1 VPPIA
6 RARSEPKPE
15 LSPSGGAR
23 RGHATTSARGTDG
36 AGQLAPTPSSRGPG
50 AHASGPCVAARAAA
64 MPRARGPWR
73 RPDPRRRGGIRRPG
87 RNGSLARAQPGAP
100 RSGGQVA
107 AISGS
112 AHKLWCPGRMGAG
125 CCASC
130 LSEIISFAERRSGRR
145 VGAGALGYE
154 HGASACTRHA
164 SISIASRRFLV
175 LLFGFPPSSL
185 SIRRVGPVGS
195 ECM

>member
-1 VPPIA
+1 MYGVQGTSAMRQSAFRDGSAPPLA
-6 RARSEPKPE
+6 YATNRNC
-15 LSPSGGAR
+15 R
-23 RGHATTSARGTDG
+23 RGAPG
-36 AGQLAPTPSSRGPG
+36 AGPIP
-50 AHASGPCVAARAAA
+50 H
-64 MPRARGPWR
+64 
-73 RPDPRRRGGIRRPG
+73 RRGGIRRHGGTVSPVH
-87 RNGSLARAQPGAP
+87 RLRPRPIRKARSLACL
-100 RSGGQVA
+100 
-107 AISGS
+107 
-112 AHKLWCPGRMGAG
+112 LWCRGRMGAG
-125 CCASC
+125 CCCCASC